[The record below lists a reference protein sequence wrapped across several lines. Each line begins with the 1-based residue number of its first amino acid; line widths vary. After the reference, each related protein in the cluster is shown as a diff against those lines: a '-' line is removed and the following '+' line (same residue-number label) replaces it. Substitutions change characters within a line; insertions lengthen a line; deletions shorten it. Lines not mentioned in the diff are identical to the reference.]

1 MFKEV
6 AISALPQG
14 EDPLSKRHLKMLFI
28 SDLVVPLGYV
38 LEYFFT
44 MAVSSTNVSEVRSFS
59 FNQKN
64 IPIDAMLAKPS

>member
-6 AISALPQG
+6 TISALPQG
-14 EDPLSKRHLKMLFI
+14 EDPLSKRHLKIIFI
-28 SDLVVPLGYV
+28 SDLVLPLGYV

-44 MAVSSTNVSEVRSFS
+44 TAISSTNVSEVIFS

-64 IPIDAMLAKPS
+64 IPIDAMLAKPG